1 MHLTQPTHYISVA
14 VEEVEEMVC
23 GSACSWPIP
32 TPRPRKGGPKG
43 RQPAEVGL
51 EVEVEGAVEKPK
63 AKDTGSAKR
72 CSRATWA

>member
-1 MHLTQPTHYISVA
+1 MEARAL
-14 VEEVEEMVC
+14 
-23 GSACSWPIP
+23 
-32 TPRPRKGGPKG
+32 GPFPLHDPEKEAEKG